1 MSCLLDELAHT
12 HTLPHISFSMPL
24 VSGKFSVSETVH
36 FVVNQVLG
44 HEFLKTVRN
53 SYQPEVDVRKAERF
67 TIII

>member
-1 MSCLLDELAHT
+1 
-12 HTLPHISFSMPL
+12 MPL